1 MNGSQF
7 KTAGTDSMAVLASFH
22 LHGFD
27 LKIQAAR
34 LVLSY
39 LKKKILPETKL
50 PTFLLA
56 CGPPRTRR
64 KSTDISASISLV
76 HVHTYFS
83 HFQSSYFRKS
93 FLNFLSCVFWHYDQM
108 RMMASRLDGS
118 ELARYFTSLSPVSL
132 PVPIFCIVVSTLIK
146 FLQNPLRMR

>member
-39 LKKKILPETKL
+39 LKKKNFTRNEIANLSSRLWPSPHPQKIDRHFSIDFACTCTYIFLTFPVLLFSKIVSKL
-50 PTFLLA
+50 PFLCLLA
-56 CGPPRTRR
+56 LRLDENDGEPVGWFGVSSLLYIPITR
-64 KSTDISASISLV
+64 
-76 HVHTYFS
+76 FS
-83 HFQSSYFRKS
+83 PCS
-93 FLNFLSCVFWHYDQM
+93 NFLHC
-108 RMMASRLDGS
+108 G
-118 ELARYFTSLSPVSL
+118 
-132 PVPIFCIVVSTLIK
+132 
-146 FLQNPLRMR
+146 